1 MSGAGNQTQYK
12 WTLGVRLL
20 THQIPR
26 AAVRTTLTYQ
36 IHPRLQLGVEY
47 NPRAGE
53 FAPLMNLFILT
64 ETKRRPAWML
74 GTSTDRIGTPKGQ
87 AFFTTFSKNLKEA
100 TGLPIAPY
108 VGAAFGTYEHRLR
121 PIAGLTI
128 FLGKGFSLI
137 ATFNGVQVHPL
148 LSFTHGRHALSLVMV
163 KGRDPGMS
171 YSIRF

>member
-20 THQIPR
+20 TRQIPR

-53 FAPLMNLFILT
+53 FAPLANLLVVT
-64 ETKRRPAWML
+64 ETRRRPAVML
-74 GTSTDRIGTPKGQ
+74 GTSTDRIGTPSGQ
-87 AFFTTFSKNLKEA
+87 AFFATVSKNLREA

-108 VGAAFGTYEHRLR
+108 VGAAYGTFDHRLR
-121 PIAGLTI
+121 PIAGLTV

-137 ATFNGVQVHPL
+137 TTFNGVQVHPL
-148 LSFTHGRHALSLVMV
+148 LSFTHDRHALSLVMV
-163 KGRDPGMS
+163 KGRQPGMS

>member
-53 FAPLMNLFILT
+53 FKPLMNLFIVT
-64 ETKRRPAWML
+64 EKRRRPALMF
-74 GTSTDRIGTPKGQ
+74 GTSTDRIGTPRGQ
-87 AFFTTFSKNLKEA
+87 AFFATVSKNLKEP

-108 VGAAFGTYEHRLR
+108 VGAAYGTFDHRLR
-121 PIAGLTI
+121 PIAGLTV

-137 ATFNGVQVHPL
+137 NTFNGVQVHPVL
-148 LSFTHGRHALSLVMV
+148 NFTHGRHALSLVMV
-163 KGRDPGMS
+163 KGRQPGMS
-171 YSIRF
+171 YSVRF